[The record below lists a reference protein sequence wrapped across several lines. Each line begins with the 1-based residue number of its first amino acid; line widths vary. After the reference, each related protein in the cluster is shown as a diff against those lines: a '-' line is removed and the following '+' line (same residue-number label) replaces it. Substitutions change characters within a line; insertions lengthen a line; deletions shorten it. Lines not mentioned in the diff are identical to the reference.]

1 MYKYSKILL
10 ILLVAVS
17 FVFTG
22 CPDPLLPNGGGL
34 APGEMNVT
42 ASVEGNFFAS
52 DAVVDGNGSTY
63 LVKATVP
70 FTFPGNVNGHIE
82 ITLDLPKNTPPYT
95 VNVGTTAGALIE
107 YCLEESATVCTI
119 FNAKQ
124 GTGSG
129 TIHITSI
136 SPYLEG
142 TFSGTLPQVGGSG
155 SRTLTSG
162 EFKAEFP

>member
-1 MYKYSKILL
+1 MHKYPKFLL
-10 ILLVAVS
+10 ILLVSVS
-17 FVFTG
+17 FIFTG
-22 CPDPLLPNGGGL
+22 CPDPLQPDGGGL

-42 ASVEGNFFAS
+42 ASVEGNFFAT
-52 DAVVDGNGSTY
+52 DAIADGSGSTY
-63 LVKATVP
+63 LVKATIP
-70 FTFPGNVNGHIE
+70 TTFPGNVNGHIE
-82 ITLDLPKNTPPYT
+82 ITLELPKNTPPYT
-95 VNVGTTAGALIE
+95 VNVASTSGALIE

-142 TFSGTLPQVGGSG
+142 TFSGTLSQVGGSG
-155 SRTLTSG
+155 SRTLSNG

>member
-1 MYKYSKILL
+1 MYKNPKFLL
-10 ILLVAVS
+10 ILLIAVS

-22 CPDPLLPNGGGL
+22 CPDPLQPDGGGL

-42 ASVEGNFFAS
+42 ASVEGNFFAN
-52 DAVVDGNGSTY
+52 DAVVDGGGSTY
-63 LVKATVP
+63 LVKAKVP
-70 FTFPGNVNGHIE
+70 HTFSGNVNGHIE
-82 ITLDLPKNTPPYT
+82 ITLDLPKDTPPYT
-95 VNVGTTAGALIE
+95 LNVASTPGALIE

-142 TFSGTLPQVGGSG
+142 TFSGTLPQVGGGG

-162 EFKAEFP
+162 EFKAIFP